1 MTQNQPTYSRPTAS
15 GSQPARRQSAG
26 SGLPPPRAAFLIA
39 ACVAA
44 LPLLAGC
51 AAKTP
56 QSGAGTLSAAC
67 PATAPRSQSAEA
79 ATPLT
84 ATVGADGNTAA
95 TTGRPRDVASTAG
108 SGYVI
113 GAGDQL
119 GISVY
124 RAPELSVPSLPVRP
138 DGRISMPLIPDIIAA
153 GKTPTQL
160 GKELAERLKEYVQ
173 DPIVTVMVTG
183 FVGPFERQVKV
194 LGEAT
199 EPAAIPYR
207 DSMTVLDVMIATRG
221 LTRYAAGNNAVIVRR
236 VGNQQ
241 ETIRVRLNDLIKDGD
256 ICQNVEMRPGDTLII
271 PQSWF

>member
-1 MTQNQPTYSRPTAS
+1 MTLPR
-15 GSQPARRQSAG
+15 SAVH
-26 SGLPPPRAAFLIA
+26 LVWVVL
-39 ACVAA
+39 

-51 AAKTP
+51 STVP
-56 QSGAGTLSAAC
+56 EAGSC
-67 PATAPRSQSAEA
+67 PAQA
-79 ATPLT
+79 ATPT
-84 ATVGADGNTAA
+84 SDGNPVTDPKA
-95 TTGRPRDVASTAG
+95 PG
-108 SGYVI
+108 SYVI

-124 RAPELSVPSLPVRP
+124 RAPELSVPGLPVRP
-138 DGRISMPLIPDIIAA
+138 DGRISMPLIPDIVAA

-160 GKELAERLKEYVQ
+160 GRELEERLKEYVQ

-183 FVGPFERQVKV
+183 FIGPFERQVKV

-221 LTRYAAGNNAVIVRR
+221 LTRFAAGNSAVIVRR
-236 VGNQQ
+236 NGTAQ
-241 ETIRVRLNDLIKDGD
+241 EKIPVRLNDLIKNGD
-256 ICQNVEMRPGDTLII
+256 ICQNVAMRPGDTLII